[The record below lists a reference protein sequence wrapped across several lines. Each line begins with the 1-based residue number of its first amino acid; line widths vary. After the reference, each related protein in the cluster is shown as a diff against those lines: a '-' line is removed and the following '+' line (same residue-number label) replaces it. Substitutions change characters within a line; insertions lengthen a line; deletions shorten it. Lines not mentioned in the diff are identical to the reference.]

1 MKEKTKEKI
10 EKFVKKLKEI
20 LGEKLKSCIVYGS
33 IAKGTYRESI
43 SDINMIAVIDEIDYE
58 EIEKIKNDLSKI
70 AIKNMIRVFFFTDWF
85 LSSSSD
91 VFPVEWKDIKENH
104 IVVFGDD
111 ITERITIKEEN
122 LRIQL
127 ERESKQNYLN
137 FQQGL
142 LFEKDMLFL
151 LSNSIKNLKLILKDI
166 DLLTEEKIET
176 PEYFE
181 KVEMVEKGK
190 EKMSKEELKK
200 IAKQH
205 FNFLSKVIRLI
216 DRGGKI

>member
-1 MKEKTKEKI
+1 M
-10 EKFVKKLKEI
+10 
-20 LGEKLKSCIVYGS
+20 
-33 IAKGTYRESI
+33 
-43 SDINMIAVIDEIDYE
+43 SDINMIAVVNEVDYD
-58 EIEKIKNDLSKI
+58 EIEKIKNNLSKI

-111 ITERITIKEEN
+111 ITEKITVKEEN
-122 LRIQL
+122 LRVQL
-127 ERESKQNYLN
+127 ERESKQNYLS

-142 LFEKDMLFL
+142 LFERDLLFL

-166 DLLTEEKIET
+166 DLLTEEKIT
-176 PEYFE
+176 PPEYFGKIEMAE
-181 KVEMVEKGK
+181 KKK
-190 EKMSKEELKK
+190 ERISKEELKK

-205 FNFLSKVIRLI
+205 FNFLSNCFLSFQFHHNQLHLQQQSYLYLTYLLYNFLLQYFHRQYNF
-216 DRGGKI
+216 

>member
-10 EKFVKKLKEI
+10 EKFVKKLREI

-104 IVVFGDD
+104 IVVFGND

-190 EKMSKEELKK
+190 GKMSKEELKK

>member
-20 LGEKLKSCIVYGS
+20 FGEKLKSCIVYGS

>member
-1 MKEKTKEKI
+1 MEEKTKEKI
-10 EKFVKKLKEI
+10 ENFVKKLKEI

-33 IAKGTYRESI
+33 IAKGTYKEGM
-43 SDINMIAVIDEIDYE
+43 SDINMIVVVDEVDYD
-58 EIEKIKNDLSKI
+58 EIEKIKNNLSKI
-70 AIKNMIRVFFFTDWF
+70 AIKNMIKVFFFTDWF

-104 IVVFGDD
+104 IVVYGED
-111 ITERITIKEEN
+111 ITEKITVKEEN

-127 ERESKQNYLN
+127 ERESKQNYLS

-142 LFEKDMLFL
+142 LFEKDLLFL

-166 DLLTEEKIET
+166 DLLTEEKIT
-176 PEYFE
+176 LPEYFKKIEMAE
-181 KVEMVEKGK
+181 KRK
-190 EKMSKEELKK
+190 ERISKEELKK

-205 FNFLSKVIRLI
+205 FNFLSDVIRLI
-216 DRGGKI
+216 DKGGKI